1 VRLSVFFLRGLV
13 AMSALIIASLAP
25 LGAAAQILQRAAPQA
40 LPLAEIRTSDVDL
53 FYRIYDAA
61 GGAPNADALQ
71 HDYIDAG
78 SDGVRQFIPSRI
90 KSAEALRITIA
101 SNPAVYN
108 NARACMAALP
118 AVRARLAPIFKKLG
132 ILDPDAVFP
141 PVTILIGRNNSGGT
155 TDKSGVLI
163 GLEVVCR
170 SDWLQPSI
178 EDRLVHLIAHEY
190 AHLQQF
196 PQGGEDAAPNT
207 VLKQSLVEGGAE
219 LIAELTSGEASES
232 HLQRWTKG
240 REREIGEAFL
250 AGVDS
255 TDLKP
260 WFYNG
265 AGTPEKP
272 GDLGYWVGYAITK
285 SYYTHAKDKRAA
297 MKTLLELKD
306 PKQILAHGGWRPG
319 VVD

>member
-1 VRLSVFFLRGLV
+1 MRLGLFYLRSLV
-13 AMSALIIASLAP
+13 VMSTLTICDL
-25 LGAAAQILQRAAPQA
+25 AAPSAFAQTPQRTRPNA
-40 LPLAEIRTSDVDL
+40 PSLAEIRTSDVDL
-53 FYRIYDAA
+53 FYRIYDTA
-61 GGAPNADALQ
+61 GGAPSADALQ

-78 SDGVRQFIPSRI
+78 SDGVRQFVPDRI
-90 KSAEALRITIA
+90 KSGEALAKTIA
-101 SNPAVYN
+101 DNPTVYI

-118 AVRARLAPIFKKLG
+118 AARARLTQVFKKLAAF
-132 ILDPDAVFP
+132 DPEAVFP

-155 TDKSGVLI
+155 TGKSGVLI

-170 SDWLQPSI
+170 SDWLQPNI

-196 PQGGEDAAPNT
+196 PKGGEDAPPGS

-250 AGVDS
+250 ADPDS
-255 TDLKP
+255 TDRKP
-260 WFYNG
+260 WLYNG
-265 AGTPEKP
+265 VGTPEKP
-272 GDLGYWVGYAITK
+272 GDLGYWVGYSISK
-285 SYYTHAKDKRAA
+285 SYYTHSRDKRAA

-306 PKQILAHGGWRPG
+306 PKKILADSGWRPG
-319 VVD
+319 